1 MLDNK
6 TGGAGRDPAA
16 DAGIATETGRG
27 HIHGGVFD
35 CYGMNLKGSSINN
48 VCCIERRGGG
58 VEGYPPKTI
67 Y

>member
-6 TGGAGRDPAA
+6 TGGAGGDPAA

-27 HIHGGVFD
+27 RLQEGVGD
-35 CYGMNLKGSSINN
+35 CCGMNPKGLSINYI
-48 VCCIERRGGG
+48 VSEGGRR
-58 VEGYPPKTI
+58 VRVIPPKTI

>member
-27 HIHGGVFD
+27 HIHGG
-35 CYGMNLKGSSINN
+35 
-48 VCCIERRGGG
+48 GGYLIAM
-58 VEGYPPKTI
+58 V
-67 Y
+67 